1 MAFAPRSGSRVATL
15 HHGDDVT
22 SAVSGKVKRPGGVV
36 LLKDLIPLKDP
47 KGGARTKT
55 VFGERP
61 PAPDAGEK
69 DPSGRKQKP
78 RKG

>member
-1 MAFAPRSGSRVATL
+1 M
-15 HHGDDVT
+15 
-22 SAVSGKVKRPGGVV
+22 KRPGGVV

-47 KGGARTKT
+47 KGGAGTKT

-61 PAPDAGEK
+61 PASEVGEK
-69 DPSGRKQKP
+69 DAAGTKQKP